1 MFVASNLPD
10 DAARRERSDFIAER
24 VRGLI
29 VADLAR
35 CTSKVPEA
43 ETLRMAKAA
52 AKFRFIIRLKRWDAG
67 VPRSHGF
74 AARG

>member
-1 MFVASNLPD
+1 MLLVANDRISLRNVILCACRP
-10 DAARRERSDFIAER
+10 